1 MGVLYDYFR
10 GPGAAIVTDLMDRTD
25 ADPPGVI
32 DELVTEVVDAKGLD
46 ALVCVGALCSFVV
59 GGSRTAGTFRTRLVW
74 PVLDPE
80 DLMEHQGPWVEQLS
94 DGMRDTLAAVDDD
107 RIPELAARWVRI
119 EEINWPGAADDV
131 LVPVVTDL
139 VALAR
144 AAQAAGDHLYCWSS
158 L

>member
-1 MGVLYDYFR
+1 MGVMYDYFR
-10 GPGAAIVTDLMDRTD
+10 GPDAATVTDLMDRTD
-25 ADPPGVI
+25 ADPPGTI
-32 DELVTEVVDAKGLD
+32 EEWVTEVVDVKWLD
-46 ALVCVGALCSFVV
+46 AAVCVGALCAFIAGV
-59 GGSRTAGTFRTRLVW
+59 GRAAGSSGIRLVW

-80 DLMEHQGPWVEQLS
+80 DLMEHQGPWVEQLT
-94 DGMRDTLAAVDDD
+94 DEMRDTLAGVDDG

-119 EEINWPGAADDV
+119 EEIYRPGAADDE

-144 AAQAAGDHLYCWSS
+144 AARAGGEHLYCWVC